1 MDSIGTVLGSS
12 NVKIMRANN
21 TGNVETVF
29 KIFYIVYVSKLKT
42 SMSWHSISKTLQG
55 ARGNCTDNIR
65 IVRSNMGVLLS

>member
-29 KIFYIVYVSKLKT
+29 KIFYIVYV
-42 SMSWHSISKTLQG
+42 
-55 ARGNCTDNIR
+55 
-65 IVRSNMGVLLS
+65 